1 VKKNLLIKNNISE
14 SFFKKKRIRK
24 NNSATSENLN
34 KIFINLEKRRDTFH
48 LLSKKF
54 QFSFKKSSLKKY
66 RKFKKIVVLGM
77 GGSILGTKAIHC
89 FLKHKIKKSFLFLDN
104 LDEIKI
110 RERVYEKNLKNSL
123 FIIVSKSGNT
133 IETLTNINLLKKK
146 LDSSNTILI
155 VENNDNSINNL
166 SRKIKTP
173 IIEHKK
179 YIGGRYSVLSEV
191 GMIPAHLM
199 GLKIDNFRKNLLDYF
214 KDKKKKLLVESIS
227 KISEMYLSKQIKSI
241 VFLSYSPQ
249 LLDFAY
255 WYQQLLAE
263 SLGKKGKGLLPI
275 VSIGPRDHHSLLQLY
290 LDGPKDKMFYILSSK
305 NLYNFKVG
313 KNYLDKKM
321 KFLKNKKLNKVILSQ
336 RDAFVETLR
345 KKNMPF
351 REIHVNN
358 FSEEVTGEL
367 FSYFMLETA
376 MIGKLINLNPFDQ
389 PSVESVKILTKK
401 YLS

>member
-1 VKKNLLIKNNISE
+1 
-14 SFFKKKRIRK
+14 
-24 NNSATSENLN
+24 
-34 KIFINLEKRRDTFH
+34 
-48 LLSKKF
+48 
-54 QFSFKKSSLKKY
+54 
-66 RKFKKIVVLGM
+66 
-77 GGSILGTKAIHC
+77 
-89 FLKHKIKKSFLFLDN
+89 
-104 LDEIKI
+104 
-110 RERVYEKNLKNSL
+110 
-123 FIIVSKSGNT
+123 
-133 IETLTNINLLKKK
+133 
-146 LDSSNTILI
+146 
-155 VENNDNSINNL
+155 
-166 SRKIKTP
+166 
-173 IIEHKK
+173 
-179 YIGGRYSVLSEV
+179 
-191 GMIPAHLM
+191 MIPAHLM

-227 KISEMYLSKQIKSI
+227 KISEMYLSKKIKSI

-336 RDAFVETLR
+336 RNAFVETLR
-345 KKNMPF
+345 KKNIPF

>member
-1 VKKNLLIKNNISE
+1 V
-14 SFFKKKRIRK
+14 FF
-24 NNSATSENLN
+24 N
-34 KIFINLEKRRDTFH
+34 
-48 LLSKKF
+48 
-54 QFSFKKSSLKKY
+54 
-66 RKFKKIVVLGM
+66 
-77 GGSILGTKAIHC
+77 
-89 FLKHKIKKSFLFLDN
+89 
-104 LDEIKI
+104 
-110 RERVYEKNLKNSL
+110 
-123 FIIVSKSGNT
+123 
-133 IETLTNINLLKKK
+133 
-146 LDSSNTILI
+146 
-155 VENNDNSINNL
+155 
-166 SRKIKTP
+166 
-173 IIEHKK
+173 
-179 YIGGRYSVLSEV
+179 
-191 GMIPAHLM
+191 
-199 GLKIDNFRKNLLDYF
+199 
-214 KDKKKKLLVESIS
+214 
-227 KISEMYLSKQIKSI
+227 
-241 VFLSYSPQ
+241 YSPQ
-249 LLDFAY
+249 LSDFVY
-255 WYQQLLAE
+255 WCQQLVAE

-336 RDAFVETLR
+336 RNAFVETLR

>member
-1 VKKNLLIKNNISE
+1 
-14 SFFKKKRIRK
+14 
-24 NNSATSENLN
+24 
-34 KIFINLEKRRDTFH
+34 
-48 LLSKKF
+48 
-54 QFSFKKSSLKKY
+54 
-66 RKFKKIVVLGM
+66 
-77 GGSILGTKAIHC
+77 
-89 FLKHKIKKSFLFLDN
+89 
-104 LDEIKI
+104 
-110 RERVYEKNLKNSL
+110 
-123 FIIVSKSGNT
+123 
-133 IETLTNINLLKKK
+133 
-146 LDSSNTILI
+146 
-155 VENNDNSINNL
+155 
-166 SRKIKTP
+166 
-173 IIEHKK
+173 
-179 YIGGRYSVLSEV
+179 
-191 GMIPAHLM
+191 MIPAHLM

-358 FSEEVTGEL
+358 FCFV
-367 FSYFMLETA
+367 
-376 MIGKLINLNPFDQ
+376 PF
-389 PSVESVKILTKK
+389 L
-401 YLS
+401 

>member
-1 VKKNLLIKNNISE
+1 
-14 SFFKKKRIRK
+14 
-24 NNSATSENLN
+24 
-34 KIFINLEKRRDTFH
+34 
-48 LLSKKF
+48 
-54 QFSFKKSSLKKY
+54 
-66 RKFKKIVVLGM
+66 
-77 GGSILGTKAIHC
+77 
-89 FLKHKIKKSFLFLDN
+89 
-104 LDEIKI
+104 
-110 RERVYEKNLKNSL
+110 
-123 FIIVSKSGNT
+123 
-133 IETLTNINLLKKK
+133 
-146 LDSSNTILI
+146 
-155 VENNDNSINNL
+155 
-166 SRKIKTP
+166 
-173 IIEHKK
+173 
-179 YIGGRYSVLSEV
+179 
-191 GMIPAHLM
+191 MIPAHLM

-336 RDAFVETLR
+336 RNAFVETLR

-358 FSEEVTGEL
+358 LSEEATGEL

-376 MIGKLINLNPFDQ
+376 MIGKLININPFDQ

>member
-1 VKKNLLIKNNISE
+1 
-14 SFFKKKRIRK
+14 
-24 NNSATSENLN
+24 
-34 KIFINLEKRRDTFH
+34 
-48 LLSKKF
+48 
-54 QFSFKKSSLKKY
+54 
-66 RKFKKIVVLGM
+66 M

-110 RERVYEKNLKNSL
+110 REMVYEKNLKNSL

-336 RDAFVETLR
+336 RNAFVETLR